1 MSRPRCP
8 LPALHGRS
16 QRLNQPGE
24 RVLRRWPRASCPLLP
39 LAAARACVHRRLC
52 AHAEGKEGGQMRR
65 AIWDSTS
72 QDAAAFDTGNAS
84 ETMDIGVGV
93 VVPSSEGQ
101 LMQGGKIRLR
111 LSIRLHF
118 GLDGESEDL
127 QASMGASMGGTG
139 GSRLRRTESLG
150 RTGSGATGADP
161 SAAPIMRLAVPLLQV
176 EVSASSACALCDCM
190 AHAPTRAA
198 RSQYLRCELRRDAC
212 YWLLALPCRG
222 SGNVRIKH
230 HTSACA
236 TRSAHQHVGSISAC
250 IRRPCVST

>member
-1 MSRPRCP
+1 
-8 LPALHGRS
+8 
-16 QRLNQPGE
+16 
-24 RVLRRWPRASCPLLP
+24 
-39 LAAARACVHRRLC
+39 
-52 AHAEGKEGGQMRR
+52 MRR

-84 ETMDIGVGV
+84 DTMDIGVGV

-236 TRSAHQHVGSISAC
+236 TRSAHQQVGSISAC